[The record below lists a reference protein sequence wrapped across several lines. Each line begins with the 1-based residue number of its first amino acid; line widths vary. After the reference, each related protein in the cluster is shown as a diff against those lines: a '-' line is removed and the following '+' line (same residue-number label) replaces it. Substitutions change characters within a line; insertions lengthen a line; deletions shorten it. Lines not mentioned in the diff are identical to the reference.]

1 MLFSRTEHYADNV
14 RRLYA
19 AATDELLKLSAMKAP
34 NGMSAAFSF
43 SDSKRLSEQ
52 ANAILRALYSG
63 VYNEI
68 KGGVIAEWENAN
80 KSCDALITSIFGKKV
95 KEDNHY
101 ARFFARNKESVD
113 AFFKRKSE
121 YGGLNL
127 SQRVWKYVGDFKTE
141 MEMALSVAMG
151 EGKSAATISREV
163 CKYLQRPDMMFRRFR
178 VKTGEQDIF
187 DADGNIVG
195 KESVYGRV
203 WKRKVVDAMTGN
215 VSWQTVNLKD
225 YSFGRGVYRSSYKNA
240 MRLARTETNMAYRTA
255 DQERWKRLDFVIG
268 YRVVLSDNH
277 PEPDICNDL
286 SAKRG
291 EKGNRGV
298 YPKDFVFK
306 GWHPQCRCY
315 VVPILA
321 DDKEF
326 DKIQEAILNDEP
338 IPENKSAI
346 REPNRYFQDWWK
358 SNKGRVAEAQ
368 SLPYW
373 VKDNPKYARIKR
385 EKTDAEK
392 QSIQK
397 RWNERREKNEKIIK
411 MASNVANVANDYPEV
426 DLSKLNEYIATKNA
440 FAANVEARKIAKQ
453 VSVIMQDEK
462 SMSDLIPDV
471 HSWKKQFTSKEMHAV
486 YDAVEKKLA
495 GWSSLPLEQQA
506 KKLQFEAVDFLG
518 GNMNGVQAK
527 YKTWQVSQ
535 AAYLKK
541 YAEVKVEIEINQ
553 CQFEL
558 NALAPYL
565 KAHPKAVKFAQM
577 VADAQAEITKGA
589 DLATIKSKVAAVQTE
604 YQKRLAAEAKRNAKK
619 QSTQFG
625 ADAYTDA
632 RKNNAVWDKG
642 NGKLADDTLHDTAGN
657 AWRAATNIEKDK
669 TYEYT
674 HHYCNINEP
683 LQNRTY
689 IGHQTKKEFL
699 ERVDNITSYIERNTL
714 PCDMWFTRGD
724 DGMGVIAS
732 RIKFAG
738 GTMPSDPQDLVGMV
752 MQEGGFMSTGSRKGQ
767 GFGGKS
773 VILNIYAPKGVKAA
787 YIEPISAYGNGA
799 GRNWDG
805 IQKFHTYSGEH
816 ETLFQRGT
824 KMRITKVYTS
834 NGQTFIDCEVIEQEL
849 KNLSYV
855 KDSNIGY

>member
-19 AATDELLKLSAMKAP
+19 TATDELLKLSAMKVS
-34 NGMSAAFSF
+34 NGVSAAFSF

-101 ARFFARNKESVD
+101 ARYFARNKESVD

-163 CKYLQRPDMMFRRFR
+163 RKYLQRPDMMFRRFR

-187 DADGNIVG
+187 DADGNVVG
-195 KESVYGRV
+195 KEPVYGRV
-203 WKRKVVDAMTGN
+203 WKRKVVDAVTGN

-255 DQERWKRLDFVIG
+255 DQERWRQLDFVIG

-321 DDKEF
+321 DEKEF

-338 IPENKSAI
+338 IPESKSAI
-346 REPNRYFQDWWK
+346 REPNKYFQDWWK
-358 SNKGRVAEAQ
+358 SNKKRVSEAQ

-373 VKDNPKYARIKR
+373 VKDNPKYTKIKR

-392 QSIQK
+392 SLEKAIKDVVIKARSSGGEVQGLAESIAAGHNAICTPINYKSEASIKRKVLSRRIKDDSFMPENLTDCVRTTIIVDTRQLKYVINELKAQESFYKYKPQK
-397 RWNERREKNEKIIK
+397 TILGYVGNIVNVKTNNGLVAEIQVNTAKMIYAKELPENAKAILGEKLWNKIHRETGIEGGLGHKYYEEWRV
-411 MASNVANVANDYPEV
+411 M
-426 DLSKLNEYIATKNA
+426 
-440 FAANVEARKIAKQ
+440 
-453 VSVIMQDEK
+453 
-462 SMSDLIPDV
+462 
-471 HSWKKQFTSKEMHAV
+471 SKE
-486 YDAVEKKLA
+486 
-495 GWSSLPLEQQA
+495 EQQSA
-506 KKLQFEAVDFLG
+506 KG
-518 GNMNGVQAK
+518 
-527 YKTWQVSQ
+527 
-535 AAYLKK
+535 
-541 YAEVKVEIEINQ
+541 I
-553 CQFEL
+553 
-558 NALAPYL
+558 ALR
-565 KAHPKAVKFAQM
+565 KRS
-577 VADAQAEITKGA
+577 E
-589 DLATIKSKVAAVQTE
+589 E
-604 YQKRLAAEAKRNAKK
+604 Y
-619 QSTQFG
+619 
-625 ADAYTDA
+625 
-632 RKNNAVWDKG
+632 
-642 NGKLADDTLHDTAGN
+642 
-657 AWRAATNIEKDK
+657 
-669 TYEYT
+669 
-674 HHYCNINEP
+674 
-683 LQNRTY
+683 
-689 IGHQTKKEFL
+689 
-699 ERVDNITSYIERNTL
+699 
-714 PCDMWFTRGD
+714 
-724 DGMGVIAS
+724 
-732 RIKFAG
+732 
-738 GTMPSDPQDLVGMV
+738 
-752 MQEGGFMSTGSRKGQ
+752 
-767 GFGGKS
+767 
-773 VILNIYAPKGVKAA
+773 
-787 YIEPISAYGNGA
+787 
-799 GRNWDG
+799 
-805 IQKFHTYSGEH
+805 YSH
-816 ETLFQRGT
+816 FN
-824 KMRITKVYTS
+824 K
-834 NGQTFIDCEVIEQEL
+834 
-849 KNLSYV
+849 
-855 KDSNIGY
+855 